1 MYTTSL
7 DRTFDRLFNGLS
19 RDEFF
24 TSNKVYNYTGFEA
37 ETLDNGKQK
46 VTINTLGHNPKDI
59 QVDVT
64 EEVIKIKSTKP
75 ADSSRFVKDINLEL
89 SVGTDYD
96 GTKTEANFE
105 FGLLTLLIDKKNE
118 RKSKTIKISY

>member
-1 MYTTSL
+1 MYITTL
-7 DRTFDRLFNGLS
+7 DRAFDKLFNGLS

-24 TSNKVYNYTGFEA
+24 TETLSTTSFEA
-37 ETLDNGKQK
+37 EVLDNGKQK

-64 EEVIKIKSTKP
+64 EEKVTIKSTKP
-75 ADSSRFVKDINLEL
+75 ADSSRFVKDIDLTL
-89 SVGTDYD
+89 TVGTDYD

-105 FGLLTLLIDKKNE
+105 FGLLTLIIDKKNE
-118 RKSKTIKISY
+118 RKSRTLKISY